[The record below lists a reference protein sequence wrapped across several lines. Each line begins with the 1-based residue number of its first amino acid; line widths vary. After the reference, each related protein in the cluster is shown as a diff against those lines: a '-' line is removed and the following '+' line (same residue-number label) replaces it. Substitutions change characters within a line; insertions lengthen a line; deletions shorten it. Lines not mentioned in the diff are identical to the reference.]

1 MSKFGFLLRLE
12 FLQNWAS
19 VFVAGLNPAVMHN
32 LEKYHALKKVFYLSA
47 IEDIEGDYLEF
58 GVFQGSSFLH
68 AIRCCRKLAKLNPRF
83 TETRFYGFDSF
94 AGFGSLQEEDRH
106 PWYTD
111 ENFTTSLSRV
121 ERRIRKAS
129 GSITFR
135 LIPGFF
141 NESLRPGA
149 QKYGIEAARIVFIDS
164 DTFASSSQALAFCLP
179 TIRQGTFI
187 VLDDYFSYRGRKD
200 RGVRRAFSEFTEKYR
215 IEVRHVFT
223 YGMGGVVFVVS
234 AEAAGTE
241 DDHAPE
247 QGLPTARG
255 GYGAGI

>member
-19 VFVAGLNPAVMHN
+19 AFVAGLNPAVMHN
-32 LEKYHALKKVFYLSA
+32 LEKYYALKKVFYLSA

-68 AIRCCRKLAKLNPRF
+68 AIRCCRKLAKLNPRL
-83 TETRFYGFDSF
+83 TETKFYGFDSF
-94 AGFGSLQEEDRH
+94 AGFGSLHEEDKH
-106 PWYTD
+106 PYYTD
-111 ENFTTSLSRV
+111 ENFTTSLSQV
-121 ERRIRKAS
+121 EHRIRKAS
-129 GSITFR
+129 DNITFQ

-149 QKYGIEAARIVFIDS
+149 QKYEIEAARIIFIDS

-200 RGVRRAFSEFTEKYR
+200 RGVR
-215 IEVRHVFT
+215 
-223 YGMGGVVFVVS
+223 
-234 AEAAGTE
+234 
-241 DDHAPE
+241 P
-247 QGLPTARG
+247 
-255 GYGAGI
+255 